1 MSLTVRSWKTWFRS
15 QFLNIISFDF
25 SQIAAEIPWALRFT
39 EEPADTRFAH
49 TQSTILN
56 CRVED
61 RPKAQITWQVAHS
74 GHVNISNI
82 TGVRYILPNGSLY
95 FPAFSES
102 SFNPS
107 VHRADYQ
114 CIAKNNVGT
123 VVSKIAKLRAGNYRE
138 EERKGRGGGVFCVLC
153 IPLVFNQRF

>member
-1 MSLTVRSWKTWFRS
+1 M
-15 QFLNIISFDF
+15 
-25 SQIAAEIPWALRFT
+25 
-39 EEPADTRFAH
+39 
-49 TQSTILN
+49 
-56 CRVED
+56 ED
-61 RPKAQITWQVAHS
+61 RPKAQITWHVAHS

-138 EERKGRGGGVFCVLC
+138 EEREVGDFVFFL
-153 IPLVFNQRF
+153 FH